1 MPWAFKA
8 LDGREKGVVRK
19 AFEAMLPEEIVWRKK
34 SPYPKTFHPVYTR
47 LCADYVRRIFADSES
62 IASAL
67 FDHAAVEALMERPES
82 LAEPWYGQ
90 LMRTP
95 QIFAYIVQLDRW
107 FKQYKVRLA

>member
-1 MPWAFKA
+1 
-8 LDGREKGVVRK
+8 
-19 AFEAMLPEEIVWRKK
+19 MLPEEIVWRKK

-82 LAEPWYGQ
+82 LAEPVV
-90 LMRTP
+90 RP
-95 QIFAYIVQLDRW
+95 AYAHAADLRLYRAARPVVQA
-107 FKQYKVRLA
+107 V